1 MAAVQMVNRMEPM
14 VHQAVDEA
22 LVREKK
28 VCSCERCRHD
38 ITALALNML
47 PPRYVVTPLGE
58 VVTNVDLQSSQ
69 WKADIMMAVYRAIE
83 IVRGRPR
90 H

>member
-1 MAAVQMVNRMEPM
+1 MVNRMEPM
-14 VHQAVDEA
+14 VLQAVDEA
-22 LVREKK
+22 LGRDKK
-28 VCSCERCRHD
+28 FCGCERCKHD

-58 VVTNVDLQSSQ
+58 VVTNVDFQSSQ
-69 WKADIMMAVYRAIE
+69 WKADIMMAIYRAIE